1 MSFLYPAFLFA
12 LLALA
17 IPVII
22 YLFNFKR
29 YRTIFFSNVQLLKRI
44 KLESRKKSKLKQ
56 LLILIARL
64 MAVASLVLAFS
75 RPYIR
80 LTNRVSGA
88 AQQVIAIYIDN
99 TFSMKTESEKG
110 PLLEQAKQKAVEIA
124 NSYQTGTQF
133 LILTSDL
140 FPEHQFLLSKEQFI
154 QEVAKIK
161 ESPRS
166 PKISEIYSQISNA
179 FSAIK
184 RKSEKTLYLL
194 SDFQKGNTN
203 LGSIKNDSTL
213 WTYFYPFKPITSNNL
228 LIDSCWFEVPGRKIG
243 QAEKLFVSIK
253 NISGQAYQNIPVRL
267 TINDSLKAISNI
279 TIDPKGE
286 SVIELNYTNNSE
298 GIQLCHVELDDY
310 PIIYDN
316 SWFMS
321 YRVLGK
327 LNALGIAN
335 PGDEGA
341 VYLRALFAND
351 ELVNYDEFAEN
362 NVQISKLRHYQCI
375 FMLNNQVISS
385 GLRNELKTFVSDGG
399 TLVIFPAKMSNYE
412 EYNSLLN
419 SMNTKSISRF
429 DTSSIGISEVNYDN
443 ELYQGVFR
451 KKEIEVDLPQ
461 IKGSV
466 ILANDVQKS
475 GTSLLKYRNGRD
487 ALISQPFGDGRIYT
501 FTFPLNKI
509 NFGFVSHVIFVPTV
523 YNMALNSGEH
533 QKYAY
538 STESEEPLILSKT
551 QIPAQV
557 KIVNLQTYQEF
568 ISPVRTVGSGKK
580 QLNLDELPK
589 EAGHYLIQDGSR
601 TIQSLSYNFPRK
613 ESIPEYYSPED
624 IQEWISSEKI
634 GQMHVIGPT
643 DQSFS
648 ETLQELNYGRQL
660 WKYFIFL
667 AVVFL
672 FCEMAVI
679 RFWKQ

>member
-1 MSFLYPAFLFA
+1 MSFLYPAFLLA

-29 YRTIFFSNVQLLKRI
+29 YKTIFFSNVELLKRI
-44 KLESRKKSKLKQ
+44 KQESRKKSKLKQ

-64 MAVASLVLAFS
+64 LAVASLVLAFS
-75 RPYIR
+75 RPYIP
-80 LTNRVSGA
+80 LTNRVSGSA
-88 AQQVIAIYIDN
+88 LQVVAIYIDN

-110 PLLEQAKQKAVEIA
+110 PLLEQAKQKAIEIA

-140 FPEHQFLLSKEQFI
+140 FPEHQFLLSKEQFV

-166 PKISEIYSQISNA
+166 PKIAEIYNQVSNSL
-179 FSAIK
+179 SALK
-184 RKSEKTLYLL
+184 RKSGKTLYLL

-203 LGSIKNDSTL
+203 LESLKNDSTL
-213 WTYFYPFKPITSNNL
+213 WTYFYPFKSITPNNL

-253 NISGQAYQNIPVRL
+253 NTSEQAYQNIPVRL

-286 SVIELNYTNNSE
+286 TVIELNYTNNSE
-298 GIQLCHVELDDY
+298 GIQLCQVELDDY

-316 SWFMS
+316 SFFMS

-327 LNALGIAN
+327 LNALGIIN
-335 PGDEGA
+335 PGDEGS
-341 VYLRALFAND
+341 VYLKALFAND
-351 ELVNYDEFAEN
+351 ELVSYDEFAEN
-362 NVQISKLRHYQCI
+362 NIQISKLKNYQCI
-375 FMLNNQVISS
+375 FLLNNQVISS
-385 GLRNELKTFVSDGG
+385 GLRNELKTFVNDGG
-399 TLVIFPAKMSNYE
+399 TLVIFPAELTNYE

-419 SMNTKSISRF
+419 SMNGTSMIRF
-429 DTSSIGISEVNYDN
+429 DTLTSGISEVNYDN

-451 KKEIEVDLPQ
+451 KKEMEADLPR

-466 ILANDVQKS
+466 IFADQMQKT

-487 ALISQPFGDGRIYT
+487 ALSSQQFGDGKVYT
-501 FTFPLNKI
+501 FSFPLNKI

-523 YNMALNSGEH
+523 YNMVLNSGEH

-538 STESEEPLILSKT
+538 STENEEPLILSKI

-557 KIVNLQTYQEF
+557 KIVNVQTNQEF
-568 ISPVRTVGSGKK
+568 LSSVRTVGSGKK

-589 EAGHYLIQDGSR
+589 EAGHYLIQDGNQ
-601 TIQSLSYNFPRK
+601 TIQSLSYNYSRE
-613 ESIPEYYSPED
+613 ESIPEYFSEED
-624 IQEWISSEKI
+624 LQDWIKSQKI
-634 GQMHVIGPT
+634 NQMHVINPT
-643 DQSFS
+643 DQNFS
-648 ETLQELNYGRQL
+648 EILQDLNNGRQL
-660 WKYFIFL
+660 WKYFIIL
-667 AVVFL
+667 AVIFL

-679 RFWKQ
+679 RFWK